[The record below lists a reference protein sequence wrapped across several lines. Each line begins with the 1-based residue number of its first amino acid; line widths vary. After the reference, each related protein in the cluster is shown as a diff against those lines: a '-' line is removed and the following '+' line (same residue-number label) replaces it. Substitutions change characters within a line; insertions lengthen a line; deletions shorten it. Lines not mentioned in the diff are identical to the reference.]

1 MEKIMYHCNNCNLD
15 VDDKICPLCHSATAS
30 VESKEDIT
38 GYPFVK
44 AKMNKKGL
52 AKKIYLSL
60 EALCAFILLL
70 INYRLSH
77 TLSWSIVGLASIS
90 LGYIIMLI
98 FFNSLVSVFSK
109 ISKSACAIFLYLVF
123 IDYFLKIDTG
133 WSITYVF
140 PILLIVETIMN
151 FFFTV
156 INHKN
161 FQNYMIAQI
170 VTIVLAFISFS
181 VGSDFILVIV
191 ALSLSVLLFVSTLF
205 FGGFKGIA
213 EMRRRFHINPEE

>member
-1 MEKIMYHCNNCNLD
+1 MYHCNNCNVD
-15 VDDKICPLCHSATAS
+15 VDDKICPLCHSATAK
-30 VESKEDIT
+30 VDEEYKYT

-44 AKMNKKGL
+44 AKMNKIVL
-52 AKKIYLSL
+52 AKKMFLAL

-70 INYRLSH
+70 VNYRISH

-90 LGYIIMLI
+90 LGYIVMLI

-109 ISKSACAIFLYLVF
+109 ISKSAFVLFVYLAFL
-123 IDYFLKIDTG
+123 DYFLKINTG
-133 WSITYVF
+133 WSIYYVM
-140 PILLIVETIMN
+140 PILIIGETIMN

-170 VTIVLAFISFS
+170 VTIILAFISLS
-181 VGSDFILVIV
+181 LGASFILAII
-191 ALSLSVLLFVSTLF
+191 ALVLSAVLFASTLF

>member
-1 MEKIMYHCNNCNLD
+1 MEKIMYHCNNCKVA
-15 VDDKICPLCHSATAS
+15 VDDKICPLCHSTT
-30 VESKEDIT
+30 EPIECKNDIT

-44 AKMNKKGL
+44 VKMNKKGL
-52 AKKIYLSL
+52 AKKMYLAL

-70 INYRLSH
+70 INYRFSH

-98 FFNSLVSVFSK
+98 FFNSLVSSFSK
-109 ISKSACAIFLYLVF
+109 ISKSGCAIFVYLVF
-123 IDYFLKIDTG
+123 IDYFFKINTG
-133 WSITYVF
+133 WSVYYVL
-140 PILLIVETIMN
+140 PILIIGETVMN

-156 INHKN
+156 INHRN

-170 VTIVLAFISFS
+170 VTIILAFLSIS
-181 VGSDFILVIV
+181 VGSNFLLTII
-191 ALSLSVLLFVSTLF
+191 ALFLSVLLFASTLF